1 MSLPNLHIFNSR
13 FKEFADIMTPEAIDD
28 DVEATLEVGKSPKTE
43 TCRTTCRSIGQA
55 SVHISKLFFF
65 TNHPTRKSFETS
77 KPRKLLRH
85 MRQEEKCLSGHVRRT
100 LDSLKKKKKK
110 KVETK
115 MLAKTYIVV

>member
-1 MSLPNLHIFNSR
+1 MSLPNLHIFNSC
-13 FKEFADIMTPEAIDD
+13 FKEFADIMTPEAFDNV
-28 DVEATLEVGKSPKTE
+28 VEAAMKVGKSPKTV
-43 TCRTTCRSIGQA
+43 TCCTTCRSIGQA

-110 KVETK
+110 KSNLK
-115 MLAKTYIVV
+115 CLPKLIS